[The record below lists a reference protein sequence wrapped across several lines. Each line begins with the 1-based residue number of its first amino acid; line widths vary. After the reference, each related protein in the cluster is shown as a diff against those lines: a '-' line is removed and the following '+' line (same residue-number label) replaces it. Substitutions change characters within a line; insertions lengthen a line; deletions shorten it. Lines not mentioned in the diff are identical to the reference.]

1 MSRTTYRDRNGNTR
15 QKWKRYSYS
24 DREVEYVRN
33 EGDKSLFVKTY
44 PEWKKDQHKEAPYRW
59 VIQDK
64 NKIIGGWSK
73 NLNDAKYDAASHING
88 EYDGY
93 CPEGYEFV
101 HSYTKPDGTHVSGF
115 CRRRR

>member
-1 MSRTTYRDRNGNTR
+1 MSKTTYRDRNGNTR

-33 EGDKSLFVKTY
+33 EGNKSLFVKTY

-64 NKIIGGWSK
+64 NLPSCVVNASIH
-73 NLNDAKYDAASHING
+73 LNICFGKLG
-88 EYDGY
+88 LL
-93 CPEGYEFV
+93 
-101 HSYTKPDGTHVSGF
+101 
-115 CRRRR
+115 